1 MAVEVERK
9 FLVVGNGWKDLVE
22 SSAQFGQG
30 YLAASKNCLVR
41 VRVGQTQAWLTLKG
55 RDQKDS
61 QTDSSEGGAL
71 TRLEFEYEIP
81 VSQGREMLAEL
92 TYAALEKT
100 RYFLKTTEYAWTVDV
115 FSGRHAG
122 LVLLEIEGEGVE
134 KLSVAQLPDWVGP
147 EVSHDPQ
154 YANANLALK
163 H

>member
-9 FLVVGNGWKDLVE
+9 FLVVGDGWKDLVE
-22 SSAQFGQG
+22 SSAHFGQG
-30 YLAASKNCLVR
+30 YLAASDNCLVR

-55 RDQKDS
+55 RDQES
-61 QTDSSEGGAL
+61 TQTDSSEGGAL

-81 VSQGREMLAEL
+81 VSQGRQMLAEL

-100 RYFLKTTEYAWTVDV
+100 RYFLKSATYAWTVDV
-115 FSGRHAG
+115 FLGRHTG
-122 LVLLEIEGEGVE
+122 LVLLEIEGPGVE
-134 KLSVAQLPDWVGP
+134 ALAPADLPSWVGQ

-163 H
+163 P